1 MNRILQSGG
10 EIKMVEINDY
20 VKSVDTRKD
29 LKNVEKLII
38 K

>member
-20 VKSVDTRKD
+20 VKSVDTLKD